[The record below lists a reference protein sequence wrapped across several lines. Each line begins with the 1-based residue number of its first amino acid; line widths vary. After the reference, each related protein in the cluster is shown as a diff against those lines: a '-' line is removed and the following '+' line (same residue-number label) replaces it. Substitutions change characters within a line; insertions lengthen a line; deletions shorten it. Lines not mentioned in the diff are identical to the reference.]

1 MSKLLVAALSFAFL
15 VSVGGCKHNDDMD
28 DDMDHDHDNMKMDD
42 DMKKNDRRSG
52 MNENRSGST
61 AAGAD
66 QCSSCP
72 GVQKLNA
79 DGTCPACKMKMK
91 K

>member
-1 MSKLLVAALSFAFL
+1 MSKLLIAALSFAFL

-28 DDMDHDHDNMKMDD
+28 GDMDHDHDNMKMDD
-42 DMKKNDRRSG
+42 GMKNDRRSG
-52 MNENRSGST
+52 MNEKRSGST

-66 QCSSCP
+66 QCPHCE

-79 DGTCPACKMKMK
+79 DGKCPACEMKMK

>member
-1 MSKLLVAALSFAFL
+1 MHKLLVAALSFAFL
-15 VSVGGCKHNDDMD
+15 VSVGGCKNNDHDMD

-42 DMKKNDRRSG
+42 DMKKDRRSG
-52 MNENRSGST
+52 MSESRSGST

-66 QCSSCP
+66 QCPQCE

-91 K
+91 